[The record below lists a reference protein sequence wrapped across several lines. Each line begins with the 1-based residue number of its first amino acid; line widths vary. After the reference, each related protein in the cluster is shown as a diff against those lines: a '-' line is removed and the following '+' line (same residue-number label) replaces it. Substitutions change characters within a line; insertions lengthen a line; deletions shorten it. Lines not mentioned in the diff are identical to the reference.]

1 MKLGLFTD
9 PHYCDKDVTC
19 RTRRPVLSYGKIREA
34 MEAFVREGVDFV
46 LCLGDIIDKC
56 DDPQVNIEKTKEIA
70 DLIHSYSLPFY
81 SLMGNHDAHVFTR
94 REFNELVNRSP
105 LPSPISITV
114 CGKEL
119 ILLDANYNDD
129 GSSYVPGEVDWKN
142 TYIPE
147 EQLCSRGQKLN
158 EPTVTEAYVFMHQN
172 LDPEVQKDHIVR
184 NAEAVREMIRASGK
198 VRAVF
203 QGHYHKGHETV
214 IDGIP
219 YHTLPAMCEGEENRF
234 IIIEL

>member
-9 PHYCDKDVTC
+9 PHYCDQDVTC

-34 MEAFVREGVDFV
+34 METFVREKVDFV

-56 DDPQVNIEKTKEIA
+56 DDPQVNIEKTREIA
-70 DLIHSYSLPFY
+70 DLIHSYALPFY
-81 SLMGNHDAHVFTR
+81 SLMGNHDANVFTQ
-94 REFNELVNRSP
+94 REFNELVNRHSF
-105 LPSPISITV
+105 PSPVSITV

-129 GSSYVPGEVDWKN
+129 GSSYAPGEVNWKN

-147 EQLCSRGQKLN
+147 EQLRTREQKLN
-158 EPTVTEAYVFMHQN
+158 DPTVTEAYVFMHQN
-172 LDPEVQKDHIVR
+172 LDPEVQQDHIVH
-184 NAEAVREMIRASGK
+184 NAEAVRKMIRASGK
-198 VRAVF
+198 VKAVF
-203 QGHYHKGHETV
+203 QGHYHKGHETI

-234 IIIEL
+234 IIVEL

>member
-94 REFNELVNRSP
+94 REFNELVNGSS

-147 EQLCSRGQKLN
+147 EQLHAREQKLN

-198 VRAVF
+198 VKAVF
-203 QGHYHKGHETV
+203 QGHYHKGHEAV

-234 IIIEL
+234 MIIEL

>member
-34 MEAFVREGVDFV
+34 METFVREGVDFV

-94 REFNELVNRSP
+94 REFNELVNGSP

-147 EQLCSRGQKLN
+147 EQLRSRGQKLN

-184 NAEAVREMIRASGK
+184 NAEAVREVIRASGK

-234 IIIEL
+234 MIIEL

>member
-9 PHYCDKDVTC
+9 SHYCDKDVTC

-34 MEAFVREGVDFV
+34 METFVREGVDFV

-56 DDPQVNIEKTKEIA
+56 DDPQVNIDKTKEIA
-70 DLIHSYSLPFY
+70 ALIHSYPLPFY

-94 REFNELVNRSP
+94 REFNELVNGHS
-105 LPSPISITV
+105 LPSPVSITV
-114 CGKEL
+114 KGKEL

-129 GSSYVPGEVDWKN
+129 GTSYIPGKVDWKN

-147 EQLCSRGQKLN
+147 EQLHARMQKLN
-158 EPTVTEAYVFMHQN
+158 DPTVCEAYVFLHQN

-184 NAEAVREMIRASGK
+184 NAEAVREMLRASGK
-198 VRAVF
+198 VKAVF

-234 IIIEL
+234 MIIDL